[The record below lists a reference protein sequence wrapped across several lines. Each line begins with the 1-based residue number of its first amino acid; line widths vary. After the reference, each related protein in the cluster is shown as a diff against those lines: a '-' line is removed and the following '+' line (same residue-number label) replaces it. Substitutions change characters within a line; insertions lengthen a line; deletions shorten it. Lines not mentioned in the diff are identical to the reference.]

1 MNLENLR
8 KMAKN
13 KEITKELLKNEN
25 FKEEIKD
32 GLKKE
37 CGVEITEQQLSKI
50 IEDFENSLASNQVLS
65 TEELGLVSGGI
76 NSRALIRAS
85 FIGVGAMVGKRLLS
99 DSSESHE
106 LLDVIHAGANA
117 ISGITFGAMI
127 GTFLADKFCDYYGI
141 DLPDTKPDAKP
152 NAKPDT
158 PKE

>member
-25 FKEEIKD
+25 FKEEIKN

-37 CGVEITEQQLSKI
+37 YDVEITEQQLSGI
-50 IEDFENSLASNQVLS
+50 IENFENSLASNQVLS
-65 TEELGLVSGGI
+65 NEELELVSGGV
-76 NSRALIRAS
+76 NSRALMRAS
-85 FIGVGAMVGKRLLS
+85 FVLFGTTVAEKLLR
-99 DSSESHE
+99 DSSPTNTR
-106 LLDVIHAGANA
+106 LGVIRAGTDAL
-117 ISGITFGAMI
+117 SGVVFGAMI
-127 GTFLADKFCDYYGI
+127 GTFLADKFCDYYEI